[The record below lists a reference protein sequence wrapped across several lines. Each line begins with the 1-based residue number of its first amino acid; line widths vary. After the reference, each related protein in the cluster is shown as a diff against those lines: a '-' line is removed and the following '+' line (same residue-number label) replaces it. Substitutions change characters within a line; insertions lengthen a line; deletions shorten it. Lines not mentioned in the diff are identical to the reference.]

1 MRAQLSLEFLVIM
14 GLVIGYLVAVIGLY
28 SQTRDTLL
36 YGIDRLSV
44 RRVERWVSFIS
55 DRPVGTEIQYKLSV
69 FSNRFLNISCGSVLV
84 LSTPQY
90 SEELALSSVCEPT
103 QYDKCVRITSIAQ
116 GVEIS
121 ACD

>member
-28 SQTRDTLL
+28 AQTRDTLL
-36 YGIDRLSV
+36 YGIDRLTV
-44 RRVERWVSFIS
+44 RRVERWTSFVS

-69 FSNRFLNISCGSVLV
+69 FSNRFLNISCGPVLV
-84 LSTPQY
+84 LSTPLY
-90 SEELALSSVCEPT
+90 SEELAISSVCEPVS
-103 QYDKCVRITSIAQ
+103 YDSCIKITSTGQ
-116 GVEIS
+116 GVELG